1 VIFVH
6 LGKGLS
12 GCKDLYF
19 PFYWFVTI
27 SAGTLAKLKKKG
39 GISMG
44 RRMTALLLCLL
55 LCGCA
60 ARPAPEEPPPL
71 PPLTAEEPV
80 EDPAPAGLPVCAALP
95 LPLTEDGIRAWY
107 AGFDNFYRH
116 VTDILPAE
124 GGFLVRSVTL
134 PETEEEHGVRFDLV
148 YSQSGNCYPMLEGS
162 YAMEDVFYIGD
173 RSFLLRTADPSFGTP
188 VDLQVSLPHNAV
200 NGGYLQTEDLFPI
213 AVTEA
218 FPTTLDLTSQ
228 LPLTL
233 GREGGPLSLEG
244 IYTGTDTLEL
254 LFHTEHDGRIPPTEL
269 TYDEATHTLTLRCRD
284 TALTCSAPAGN
295 LYLDTVEAQQQ
306 EGDTLLAC
314 RLTNKAYAIQ
324 AEVRVL
330 PGYDWSLCAL
340 ELRFWPFM
348 G

>member
-1 VIFVH
+1 
-6 LGKGLS
+6 
-12 GCKDLYF
+12 
-19 PFYWFVTI
+19 
-27 SAGTLAKLKKKG
+27 
-39 GISMG
+39 MG
-44 RRMTALLLCLL
+44 RRMTALLLLLL

-60 ARPAPEEPPPL
+60 AQPVPEEPSPP
-71 PPLTAEEPV
+71 PPPPV
-80 EDPAPAGLPVCAALP
+80 EETIPTGLPACAVLP
-95 LPLTEDGIRAWY
+95 LPLTEAGIRTWY
-107 AGFDNFYRH
+107 ADLDSFYRK
-116 VTDILPAE
+116 VTDILPTE
-124 GGFLVRSVTL
+124 SGFLVRSVTL
-134 PETEEEHGVRFDLV
+134 PETEEEHGVRFDLI
-148 YSQSGNCYPMLEGS
+148 YSQSGSCYPMLEGS
-162 YAMEDVFYIGD
+162 YAMEEVFYTGD
-173 RSFLLRTADPSFGTP
+173 SYFLLRTTDAFSGIP
-188 VDLQVSLPHNAV
+188 VDIQVSLPREAV

-213 AVTEA
+213 AVTEEH
-218 FPTTLDLTSQ
+218 PTTLDLASQ

-233 GREGGPLSLEG
+233 GREGGPLALEG